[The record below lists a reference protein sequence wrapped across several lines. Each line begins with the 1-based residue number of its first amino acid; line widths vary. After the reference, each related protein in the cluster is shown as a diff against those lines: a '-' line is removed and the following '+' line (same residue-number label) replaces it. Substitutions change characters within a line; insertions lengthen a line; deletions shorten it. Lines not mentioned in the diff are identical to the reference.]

1 MVNLKIAVMVCCVTV
16 PGILAGQEQS
26 AATVSGI
33 VTDSVTHLPIQ
44 GVTVSFGA
52 TRTNTDFDGAYE
64 LSVKPGDA
72 HLQSERRGYLR
83 TDGIDL
89 EARAGDSLR
98 RDFELRPAPRV
109 SGTIIDADTGQP
121 VKGCMVFAMRR
132 ISALGEF
139 WYASAGIPTADTR
152 YGAFETV
159 GLDPGDYILEIDDC
173 AWTFYPAVSRIEM
186 ATPISVTEAGVR
198 GLSIKLKRSDARR
211 ISGVADHGAVDV
223 RLVRHIH
230 DVAQTLA
237 QVRADAS
244 GHFEFASV
252 PEGEFHLVTSA
263 GAHEVVEVTDHDL
276 TDVKLR
282 SLPGPRIHSTVLK
295 DGVEIPLQAELVSV
309 FDGEPGPMWPR
320 LGGLPAGSVVA
331 SILAN
336 NAPLPNGSITIDGAA
351 PELTFIVTS
360 KTGTLSGKVDVKPA
374 EVIAIREPFGEFLDQ
389 SSLPRALLNNTGC
402 YRFENL
408 APGKYR
414 VVTLF
419 GDELFLER
427 NEAFLRKKAAL
438 AESVEVT
445 ARE

>member
-1 MVNLKIAVMVCCVTV
+1 MVCCVTV
-16 PGILAGQEQS
+16 PGILTGQVQGT
-26 AATVSGI
+26 ATVSGV
-33 VTDSVTHLPIQ
+33 VTDAVTRLPVE
-44 GVTVSFGA
+44 GAMVTAGREVI
-52 TRTNTDFDGAYE
+52 RTDSLGAYE
-64 LSVKPGDA
+64 LHVAPGKAPIDA
-72 HLQSERRGYLR
+72 HRIGYLNTER
-83 TDGIDL
+83 SAIELSEGGT
-89 EARAGDSLR
+89 LR
-98 RDFELRPAPRV
+98 RDFELQPAQRV

-152 YGAFETV
+152 YGTFETV
-159 GLDPGDYILEIDDC
+159 GLVPGDYILEINGC
-173 AWTFYPAVSRIEM
+173 AWSFYPGVSRIEM

-211 ISGVADHGAVDV
+211 ISGLADHGAVDV

-237 QVRADAS
+237 QVRADVS

-263 GAHEVVEVTDHDL
+263 GAHQLVEVIDHDV
-276 TDVKLR
+276 TDVELR
-282 SLPGPRIHSTVLK
+282 ALPAPRIHSKVFK
-295 DGVEIPLQAELVSV
+295 DGVEVPLQAELVPV
-309 FDGEPGPMWPR
+309 FDREPGPMWPR
-320 LGGLPAGSVVA
+320 LGGLASGFAVA

-336 NAPLPNGSITIDGAA
+336 NAALPNGSITIEGAA

-360 KTGTLSGKVDVKPA
+360 KTGTLTGNVNTLPA
-374 EVIAIREPFGEFLDQ
+374 VVIAIREPFAEFLDQ
-389 SSLPRALLNNTGC
+389 SSLPRARLDNSGS

-408 APGKYR
+408 APDKYGI
-414 VVTLF
+414 VTLT
-419 GDELFLER
+419 GDELLLER

-438 AESVEVT
+438 AESAEVP